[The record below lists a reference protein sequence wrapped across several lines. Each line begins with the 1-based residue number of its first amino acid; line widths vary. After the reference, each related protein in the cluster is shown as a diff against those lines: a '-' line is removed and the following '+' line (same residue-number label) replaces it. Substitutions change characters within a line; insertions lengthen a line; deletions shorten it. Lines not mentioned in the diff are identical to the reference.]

1 MSTYHHGL
9 VPKFHH
15 GLVEKSAHAPTSKGL
30 THPAGKVTGIDES
43 SGLPIVRR
51 DAAHS
56 PTDSHN
62 SPIGKEEPKTGRD
75 ILHVP
80 NDEDEIAA
88 KVKAEHQ
95 GIKDRLHKAIAP
107 IKGAKIHGSRDEK
120 PEERVD
126 EKIQDEGQ
134 NPRTIPDFSGFR
146 VAVDSHD
153 AHKQAADAIR
163 KNFNVVR
170 EKDEFENGAPDTSF
184 HAHMM
189 QVQQP
194 GSDVSHEVQVLPKQV
209 ADTAEST
216 HDLYEKA
223 RTGDKGAAETM
234 KGKNEA
240 SWQDFQKGQN
250 KISPHGVK
258 SDLLGTL
265 PASSKN
271 QNSGSKGGRGESPEQ
286 PKAGA
291 AGAPAKVQVRTG
303 ITVKLPDGRTGVVK
317 GISPKGEVE
326 VKLAAGGR
334 ARANKSQVTVVDP
347 NGPVKGV
354 TAGTPGHDKPTPG
367 SIAVDLDRTIAQ
379 FDTYKGASVIGA
391 PIPEEVEHVKQLLSE
406 GKDVWIYTARA
417 KDPEAIPAIKAW
429 TRKNIG
435 EELPITNIKFP
446 EFGVFIDD
454 RAQLPVQMQK
464 GGQDASSQRESE
476 EMAVHA

>member
-15 GLVEKSAHAPTSKGL
+15 GLVEKSAHEPTSKGL

-170 EKDEFENGAPDTSF
+170 EKDEFEKGAPDTSF

-209 ADTAEST
+209 ADTAEDT

-286 PKAGA
+286 PKAG
-291 AGAPAKVQVRTG
+291 GGVPPAKVQVRTG
-303 ITVKLPDGRTGVVK
+303 VTVKMPDGRTGVVK
-317 GISPKGEVE
+317 GISPRGDVE
-326 VKLAAGGR
+326 VKFATGGR
-334 ARANKSQVTVVDP
+334 ARAHSSQVQIVDSQASSQAP
-347 NGPVKGV
+347 DHA
-354 TAGTPGHDKPTPG
+354 AGT
-367 SIAVDLDRTIAQ
+367 IYVDLDRTLAQ
-379 FDTYKGASVIGA
+379 AGHFQGKKHIGK
-391 PIPEEVEHVKQLLSE
+391 PEPAMVNRIKQDLADGKKVK
-406 GKDVWIYTARA
+406 IFTARVA
-417 KDPEAIPAIKAW
+417 NDDDGVARRAIEQW
-429 TRKNIG
+429 CQLHLG
-435 EELPITNIKFP
+435 EVLPVTNKKMQDVGEIL
-446 EFGVFIDD
+446 DD
-454 RAQLPVQMQK
+454 RAFHVKPNTGKL
-464 GGQDASSQRESE
+464 
-476 EMAVHA
+476 AV